1 MGNKIFVDKF
11 PNSIE
16 SIIKHTNIK
25 EEEISKLID
34 HNKILLSSYQKLNFW
49 SLSENQNKNKIKIQ
63 IKKFYFQIQSIFQI
77 FQQKK
82 Y

>member
-49 SLSENQNKNKIKIQ
+49 SLITFKSNRSFKYFNKKNIRKSQCLYNTFNI
-63 IKKFYFQIQSIFQI
+63 
-77 FQQKK
+77 
-82 Y
+82 